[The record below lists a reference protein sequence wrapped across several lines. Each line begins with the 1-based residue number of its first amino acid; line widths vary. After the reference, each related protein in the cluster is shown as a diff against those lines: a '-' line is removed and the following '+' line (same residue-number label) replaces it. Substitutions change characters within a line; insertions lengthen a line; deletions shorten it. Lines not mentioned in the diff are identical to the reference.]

1 MENRVN
7 RLLNCLRHQLT
18 RVLQLAGALLC
29 VSTAFASNCDP
40 SLAAAPAVYQVA
52 VQIRG
57 QNPVRNTFTVGANTD
72 LLVFAQE
79 RGADI
84 TLEVL
89 DSSGQPLGRGD
100 NPIRRTGV
108 QRVALPAHPGQRFY
122 IAVTGKDHADSKGA
136 VDVRVVD
143 LQTVTDAACL
153 EAQKLMAGADAA
165 YAAGQAVTRAV
176 AGKSQSTSS
185 DQAYQEAA
193 AGYQKAAARLGNASD
208 AALRAQAELARATL
222 LNMDVDNFVE
232 AREWASKAA
241 QSYAAL
247 HDDYGRARA
256 QAIESS
262 ASLDLAVTAR
272 RAGTI
277 DAAKQASAM
286 LSQARDQ
293 LSAVAAF
300 HARRHEL
307 YDQAQAQNNIGIAFY
322 FAGRYDEAIRAYH
335 KSLPLY
341 ESLHERAGQAQVL
354 QNAALVE
361 WELGRMS
368 ASQPDFNKALT
379 LIKRD
384 EEPQLY
390 SAVLTNSA
398 LVNKAMGNDD
408 LALRQLSES
417 LQIAR
422 QIQDTNLQ
430 SVDFHNIASVYATLG
445 DQTRALD
452 FFRQALT
459 LATSAH
465 NTRGRTA
472 SMRAIAN
479 ILRQQ
484 GQAADALNM
493 DREALSLAVTPLGKT
508 RINLQIVRD
517 LIELGR
523 APEAQ
528 QSLDTILGQ
537 NAASDEVDR
546 ARGLVERARIRG
558 SAGDTQAATADLQ
571 AALKTFKAYEL
582 PTDEFQVW
590 LLLAELEHR
599 RGALPEAFTAIDQAL
614 ALAEEVRLQSANPEL
629 RSTLLQP
636 LRPAF
641 DLKISMLFDQYR
653 AAQGRAVE
661 QATLAQRA
669 LETAEQARARAQA
682 DFQSLD
688 LTAPGL
694 DPKLLARRQAL
705 FHELAAR
712 RFRLEARLDR
722 TGTADTQSQAIRSD
736 IASLRQELDQIDA
749 RIGAA
754 SLAQMK
760 RHPSSKRAGSLP
772 PGDIPADV
780 AVIEYWLGGK
790 DSFAWVVTQQGITM
804 TPIGPSAVIN
814 TEANALHTA
823 LRGFGT
829 VSRAE
834 RLADGERLYERI
846 LRPIETQITN
856 RHTLVFAPDGAL
868 HYVPFATLR
877 SSRDGRKVF
886 LVEKYDLAVTPSIQ
900 MFLQPAAPPP
910 GPVTS
915 QQMLLV
921 DDPVYDPGDPRVRNP
936 SGTAPDNLDPAT
948 AVALVRGGDQRLPR
962 LPGAAREA
970 TAIAALMPPG
980 SVDRLDG
987 FAANRD
993 RFLTSSLDHYRLI
1006 HVASHATTDPE
1017 VPQASALILSTVDG
1031 SGKEIDGRVYAA
1043 DFMGVRLHA
1052 DTVVLSACDTA
1063 LGKSVAGEG
1072 LIGLQYI
1079 VLARGARSVVSSL
1092 WPAMDQVTA
1101 HLMVKF
1107 YTRLLQQHATVIAA
1121 WSAASRETLTG
1132 QYPDPG
1138 TWGAFMLTLSHL
1150 EDVNSNIKQSSQQQ
1164 TRKEDDSHEHK
1175 R

>member
-7 RLLNCLRHQLT
+7 RLSNCLRHRLT
-18 RVLQLAGALLC
+18 RVLQLASALLC
-29 VSTAFASNCDP
+29 ISTAWASNCDP
-40 SLAAAPAVYQVA
+40 SLADAPALYQVA

-57 QNPVRNTFTVGANTD
+57 QNPVRNTFTVEANTD
-72 LLVFAQE
+72 LVVFAQE
-79 RGADI
+79 RGADV

-89 DSSGQPLGRGD
+89 DSSGQSLGRGD

-108 QRVALPAHPGQRFY
+108 QRVALPAHQGQRFY
-122 IAVTGKDHADSKGA
+122 IAVTGKDHADSRGSA
-136 VDVRVVD
+136 DVRVVD
-143 LQTVTDAACL
+143 LQTVADSACR

-165 YAAGQAVTRAV
+165 YAAGQAVTRDV

-185 DQAYQEAA
+185 DQAYQQAA
-193 AGYQKAAARLGNASD
+193 AGYQKATARLGNESALP
-208 AALRAQAELARATL
+208 LRAQAELASATL
-222 LNMDVDNFVE
+222 LNMDVNNFVE
-232 AREWASKAA
+232 AKEWAAKAA
-241 QSYAAL
+241 QEYTTL
-247 HDDYGRARA
+247 HDDYGKARA
-256 QAIESS
+256 QAIESA
-262 ASLDLAVTAR
+262 ASIDLAVTTR
-272 RAGTI
+272 RAGTT

-293 LSAVAAF
+293 LSSVAAF
-300 HARRHEL
+300 HARRREF
-307 YDQAQAQNNIGIAFY
+307 YDQAQAQNNIGIALY
-322 FAGRYDEAIRAYH
+322 FEGRYDEAIRACQ

-341 ESLHERAGQAQVL
+341 ENLHERFGQAQVL
-354 QNAALVE
+354 QNLAVVE

-368 ASQPDFNKALT
+368 AAKPHFNEALT
-379 LIKRD
+379 LITR
-384 EEPQLY
+384 EEAPQLY
-390 SAVLTNSA
+390 SAVLTNDA
-398 LVNKAMGNDD
+398 LVNKALGNDD

-417 LQIAR
+417 LQIVR
-422 QIQDTNLQ
+422 QIQDTSLETADIQ
-430 SVDFHNIASVYATLG
+430 NIASVYSTLG
-445 DQTRALD
+445 DQTRALE
-452 FFRQALT
+452 FFRQALA

-465 NTRGRTA
+465 NTRFRTA

-484 GQAADALNM
+484 GQAAEALSM
-493 DREALSLAVTPLGKT
+493 DQEALSLAATPLFKT

-523 APEAQ
+523 GREAE
-528 QSLDTILGQ
+528 QSLETILSQ

-546 ARGLVERARIRG
+546 ARALLERGRLR
-558 SAGDTQAATADLQ
+558 SAANDTRAASADLQ

-582 PTDEFQVW
+582 PTDEFEVW
-590 LLLAELEHR
+590 MLLAELEQH
-599 RGALPEAFTAIDQAL
+599 RGAIPAAFAAVDQAL

-653 AAQGRAVE
+653 ASQG
-661 QATLAQRA
+661 QAATQAALARQA

-722 TGTADTQSQAIRSD
+722 TGTADSQSQAIRSD
-736 IASLRQELDQIDA
+736 IAGLRQELDQIDA

-754 SLAQMK
+754 SQSQLK
-760 RHPSSKRAGSLP
+760 SRSKSKKAGSLP
-772 PGDIPADV
+772 LGQIPADV
-780 AVIEYWLGGK
+780 AIIEYWLGGK
-790 DSFAWVVTQQGITM
+790 TSFAWVVTQQGITM

-829 VSRAE
+829 VSRAQ
-834 RLADGERLYERI
+834 RLADGERLYDRI
-846 LRPIETQITN
+846 LRPIEARISN
-856 RHTLVFAPDGAL
+856 RHTLIFAPDGAL

-877 SSRDGRKVF
+877 SSEGARTVF

-900 MFLQPAAPPP
+900 MFLQPAAPRPRP
-910 GPVTS
+910 QAGET

-921 DDPVYDPGDPRVRNP
+921 DDPVYDSGDPRVRNP
-936 SGTAPDNLDPAT
+936 SAALADTDVLDPSK
-948 AVALVRGGDQRLPR
+948 AVALVRGGGQHLAR
-962 LPGAAREA
+962 LPGAAKEA
-970 TAIAALMPPG
+970 AAIAGLMPMG

-987 FAANRD
+987 FTANRD
-993 RFLTSSLDHYRLI
+993 RFLTSALSRYRLI
-1006 HVASHATTDPE
+1006 HVATHATMDSE

-1031 SGKEIDGRVYAA
+1031 AGKEIDGRVYAA

-1063 LGKSVAGEG
+1063 LGKNVAGEG

-1079 VLARGARSVVSSL
+1079 VLARGARTVVSSL

-1101 HLMVKF
+1101 HMMVKF
-1107 YTRLLQQHATVIAA
+1107 YAKLLQQHSTVIAA

-1138 TWGAFMLTLSHL
+1138 TWGAFMLTLSHV
-1150 EDVNSNIKQSSQQQ
+1150 EDVNSNIKQSSQ
-1164 TRKEDDSHEHK
+1164 
-1175 R
+1175 